1 LAKTLSSKEFDV
13 KISTRSSTRI
23 AELRS
28 ENITP
33 FVIDIDQLN
42 KHIATFL
49 ESPILIINIT
59 SKNSESFCNLI
70 TEIEKSSVEKVI
82 FVSST
87 SVYQNTNTI
96 TSESDEAESAESA
109 LFQIENLFR
118 NNTHFQ
124 TTIVR
129 LAGLIGPQRHPG
141 YFFRN
146 GKKVLQA
153 NAPVNLIHLDDCIA
167 IIQEII
173 EQNVWGETFNACS
186 DTHPSKREFY
196 SHARQL
202 LDLAPPEFIDSDKEK
217 YKVINNMKVKQTL
230 NYSFKHPDVMKI
242 TFKDDA

>member
-1 LAKTLSSKEFDV
+1 LAKTLSSNEFDV
-13 KISTRSSTRI
+13 KISTRSSTRL

-33 FVIDIDQLN
+33 FIVDIDQLN
-42 KHIATFL
+42 KHITSFL
-49 ESPILIINIT
+49 DSPILIINIT

-70 TEIEKSSVEKVI
+70 TEIEQSSVEKII
-82 FVSST
+82 FISST
-87 SVYQNTNTI
+87 SVYQNTNNI
-96 TSESDEAESAESA
+96 ISEFNAAESAEST

-129 LAGLIGPQRHPG
+129 LAGLVGPQRHPG
-141 YFFRN
+141 LFFRN
-146 GKKVLQA
+146 GKKVQQA

-167 IIQEII
+167 IISEII
-173 EQNVWGETFNACS
+173 KQNVWGETLNACS
-186 DTHPSKREFY
+186 DNHPTKREFY

-202 LDLAPPEFIDSDKEK
+202 LGLAPPEFIDSDKEN
-217 YKVINNMKVKQTL
+217 YKIINNMKVKQTL

-242 TFKDDA
+242 LFEGKQ

>member
-1 LAKTLSSKEFDV
+1 MAKTFSCNEFDV
-13 KISTRSSTRI
+13 KVSTRSSTRI

-33 FVIDIDQLN
+33 FIIDIDQLN
-42 KHIATFL
+42 KHITSFL
-49 ESPILIINIT
+49 DSPILIINIT
-59 SKNSESFCNLI
+59 SKNSESFDNLI
-70 TEIEKSSVEKVI
+70 TEIEQSSVEKII
-82 FVSST
+82 FISST
-87 SVYQNTNTI
+87 SVYQNCNTI

-129 LAGLIGPQRHPG
+129 LAGLIGPKRHPG
-141 YFFRN
+141 HFFRN
-146 GKKVLQA
+146 GKKVQQA

-186 DTHPSKREFY
+186 DTHPTKCEFY

-202 LDLAPPEFIDSDKEK
+202 LSLPPPEFIETEK
-217 YKVINNMKVKQTL
+217 QEYKIINNMKVKQIL

>member
-1 LAKTLSSKEFDV
+1 LAKTLSSNEFNV
-13 KISTRSSTRI
+13 NISTRSSTRL

-33 FVIDIDQLN
+33 FIVDIDQLN
-42 KHIATFL
+42 QHITPFL
-49 ESPILIINIT
+49 DSPILIINIT
-59 SKNSESFCNLI
+59 SKNNDSFCNLI
-70 TEIEKSSVEKVI
+70 TEIEQSSVEKII
-82 FVSST
+82 FISST

-109 LFQIENLFR
+109 LFQIENLFI

-141 YFFRN
+141 HFFRN
-146 GKKVLQA
+146 GKKVQQA

-173 EQNVWGETFNACS
+173 EQNVWGEIFNACS
-186 DTHPSKREFY
+186 DTHPTKREFY

-202 LDLAPPEFIDSDKEK
+202 LGLTPPEFIDSDKEE
-217 YKVINNMKVKQTL
+217 YKIINNMKVKQTL

-242 TFKDDA
+242 TFKDDT